1 MRGLEEDTIVGAKPR
16 TLPFL
21 VSCLFNEFPPSRPSR
36 LVANDELYSKISNL
50 QIHVFSKRYLIIQ
63 VCKIFTDC
71 KFLIV
76 SRGYCCSF
84 NMESFI

>member
-36 LVANDELYSKISNL
+36 LVANDEFYSKISNL
-50 QIHVFSKRYLIIQ
+50 QNTCFSKRQLII
-63 VCKIFTDC
+63 IY
-71 KFLIV
+71 KFAMFK
-76 SRGYCCSF
+76 RGANTNDLKSQRKLLK
-84 NMESFI
+84 SV